1 MRNLILIIVAVI
13 LAACTEDTGMS
24 PVYETVEVH
33 DTLYINNDI
42 VHYDTVENLVVLKD
56 TVVLTKRLTDTV
68 TVEKTTTDTVLKV
81 NYVNDT
87 LIVIDTMIVEK
98 TVIDTVIEVKVIN
111 DTIVKTDTIIDT
123 KTIHDT
129 VTVTVHDT
137 IHVSSSSEAE
147 SSSSSIEVSSS
158 SSSELESSSSVEEIS
173 SSSFEYDTFE
183 MKGTT
188 FTAFSW
194 NMADALNGL
203 MPADVCEA
211 LGFNNVS
218 ISDIETLDKS
228 KIFNTFE
235 TGNFKKN
242 SRKGYDAV
250 CSASED
256 KCLLKTYS
264 GTHRIDLN
272 SREIISNIEKIK
284 VTDLTKDF
292 YPFYLCKKN

>member
-1 MRNLILIIVAVI
+1 MRNLILIILAVI

-33 DTLYINNDI
+33 DTVFVSNDI
-42 VHYDTVENLVVLKD
+42 VRYDTVENLVVLKD

-87 LIVIDTMIVEK
+87 IMVIDTMIVEK

-111 DTIVKTDTIIDT
+111 DTIVKTDTIVDT

-137 IHVSSSSEAE
+137 IHVSSSSE
-147 SSSSSIEVSSS
+147 SSSSIELSSS
-158 SSSELESSSSVEEIS
+158 SSSEIESSSSVEEIS
-173 SSSFEYDTFE
+173 SSSFDYEYDTFE
-183 MKGTT
+183 MKGIV

-194 NMADALNGL
+194 NMADALDGL
-203 MPADVCEA
+203 KPADVCES
-211 LGFNNVS
+211 LGFKNIS
-218 ISDIETLDKS
+218 MSDIETLDKS
-228 KIFNTFE
+228 KIFNIFE

-250 CSASED
+250 CSASEN

-264 GTHRIDLN
+264 GSHRIDLK
-272 SREIISNIEKIK
+272 SREIVSNIEKIK
-284 VTDLTKDF
+284 VIDLTKDF